1 MPTNPDRPTDF
12 PPRDPEHDW
21 DPPAVAARR
30 AWTGHDLPH
39 VAGLPVPTATARGN
53 IEGMIGY
60 AQVPLGIAGPVRV
73 TGDLDGRFL
82 VPLATTEGSLVAS
95 YQRGIKVCN
104 AAGGIHTRILRD
116 GLVVWPTLA
125 FPDVDAALAAAR
137 FVEAEEARLV
147 AAAEATT
154 RHGKVCSLGRELLG
168 RRLLLRLEMS
178 TGDAH
183 GINLVTRAA
192 AALCAGIPGAGEVL
206 LHGYDVEKRSS
217 ATRGRGKWV
226 VAEVHIPAALVASA
240 WRCSSSAL
248 VDLWTTYR
256 LAFGRMGTPTHAIQV
271 ANGLGAFY
279 LATGQ
284 DIAYLAESAAC
295 TLTLEDRGGD
305 LYATLDLPN
314 LHAATVGGGTGKGT
328 AAECQALVGV
338 ADARGLACVLAAT
351 LLAGDLNLAASFLGD
366 DFVGV
371 HERLGRNR
379 P

>member
-1 MPTNPDRPTDF
+1 MPTTPDNPSKF
-12 PPRDPEHDW
+12 PPRDPAGDW
-21 DPPAVAARR
+21 APPIVAARR
-30 AWTGHDLPH
+30 AWTGRSLPH
-39 VAGLPVPTATARGN
+39 VAGLPVPTATAAGN

-60 AQVPLGIAGPVRV
+60 AQTPLGIAGPIDVR
-73 TGDLDGRFL
+73 GDLEGAFL

-104 AAGGIHTRILRD
+104 AAGGILTRILRD

-125 FPDVDAALAAAR
+125 FDDVDHALAAAR
-137 FVEAEEARLV
+137 HVEQHRAALV

-154 RHGKVCSLGRELLG
+154 AHGRVVSLDWELLG
-168 RRLLLRLEMS
+168 RRLVLRLEMR

-183 GINLVTRAA
+183 GINMVTRAA
-192 AALCAGIPGAGEVL
+192 AALCALVPGPTQVL
-206 LHGYDVEKRSS
+206 LHGHDVEKRASS
-217 ATRGRGKWV
+217 VRGRGKWV
-226 VAEVHIPAALVASA
+226 VAEARIPGELVRSA
-240 WRCSSSAL
+240 WRSTPAAL

-256 LAFGRMGTPTHAIQV
+256 LAFARMGTCTHAIQV

-295 TLTLEDRGGD
+295 TLTLETAGDD

-338 ADARGLACVLAAT
+338 NDARGLACVLAAT